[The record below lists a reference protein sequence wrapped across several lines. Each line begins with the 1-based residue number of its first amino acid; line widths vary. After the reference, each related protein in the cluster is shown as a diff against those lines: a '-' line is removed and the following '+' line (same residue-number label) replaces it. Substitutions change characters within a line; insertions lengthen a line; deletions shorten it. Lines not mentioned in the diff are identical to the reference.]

1 MKKNNI
7 SGLALSFLIHGILL
21 IILFLNFDFQDKNQ
35 VSIPG
40 QKDIIFSELL
50 ENNNPDTNQ
59 GTNIK
64 FAPPPSLLERPKN
77 PISRLDTP
85 PLIKQPIQKPRPTP
99 IIKTLEKPHP
109 EEIKA
114 ISGTQLNQ
122 LISLIYQA
130 ISRHK
135 NYPEMAQ
142 ELNQTGIV
150 TVSFKIQPNGE
161 ISNLLLLHSSAYHDL
176 DQAALNAVLAAQ
188 PFQGVQKYLTQ
199 AQTFKLN
206 IEFQNLS

>member
-50 ENNNPDTNQ
+50 ENNNPNTNQ
-59 GTNIK
+59 GTKIK
-64 FAPPPSLLERPKN
+64 FAPPPLFLKEPSH
-77 PISRLDTP
+77 PILRLDKLP
-85 PLIKQPIQKPRPTP
+85 IKPIQKLTQKPSTTP
-99 IIKTLEKPHP
+99 IIKTPEKPHP

-114 ISGTQLNQ
+114 ISGIELNQ
-122 LISLIYQA
+122 LARLIYQE
-130 ISRHK
+130 ISMHK

-150 TVSFKIQPNGE
+150 TVSFTIQPNGK
-161 ISNLLLLHSSAYHDL
+161 IFNLFILHSSAYPDL
-176 DQAALNAVLAAQ
+176 DQAAMNAVLAAQ
-188 PFQGVQKYLTQ
+188 PFQNIQKYLN
-199 AQTFKLN
+199 APQTFKLN
-206 IEFQNLS
+206 IDFQT